1 MSALDIVYFVLGLVA
16 LVAGAE
22 ALVRGASRL
31 ALAVGVSPLV
41 VGLTIVAYGTSA
53 PEIAVSVDGVLGGRS
68 DIAIGNVVG
77 SNIFNILFILGI
89 SALIRPLIVHRQ
101 IIRQEVPIMFGASVL
116 FVLFALDGGI
126 QRYEAGMLLALLVGY
141 TFFLV
146 RQSRAETKAGTAD
159 DSDLPRPTSTWDR
172 HWSVQTLLILAGL
185 GLLILGSHLLV
196 EAATSIARAF
206 GVSDLIIGLTIVAAG
221 TSLPEV
227 ATSITAALRG
237 QRDIAVGN
245 VIGSSTFNIL
255 GGLGASGLVATSGL
269 NVAPSVLA
277 FDIWF
282 MVAVAVTTLP
292 IFIPGQEITRW
303 NGALLFFYYLVYT
316 VYLVL
321 KSTDHDGLA
330 TFSTVMLSFIAPL
343 TVITLVAS
351 LIRAK
356 PLATT

>member
-1 MSALDIVYFVLGLVA
+1 MSALDILYFILGLVA

-77 SNIFNILFILGI
+77 SNIFNILLILGV
-89 SALIRPLIVHRQ
+89 SAMIRPLIVHRQ

-126 QRYEAGMLLALLVGY
+126 QRYEAGMFVALLVGY
-141 TFFLV
+141 TFFLI

-159 DSDLPRPTSTWDR
+159 DGDLPKPTSTWDR

-227 ATSITAALRG
+227 ATSITAAIRG

-245 VIGSSTFNIL
+245 VIGSNTFNIL
-255 GGLGASGLVATSGL
+255 GGLGASGLVATGGL
-269 NVAPSVLA
+269 DVAPSVLA
-277 FDIWF
+277 FDMWF

-292 IFIPGQEITRW
+292 IFIPGREITRW

-321 KSTDHDGLA
+321 DATDHDGLA
-330 TFSTVMLSFIAPL
+330 TFSTVMLSVIAPL